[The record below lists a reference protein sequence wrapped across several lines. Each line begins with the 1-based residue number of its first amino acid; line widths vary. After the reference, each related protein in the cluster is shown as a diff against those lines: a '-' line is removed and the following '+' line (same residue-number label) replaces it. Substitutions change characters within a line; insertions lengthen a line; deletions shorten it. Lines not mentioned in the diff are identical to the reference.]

1 MTNDDIR
8 EGLHKLV
15 AEVTA
20 SVSTFE
26 SKLDKA
32 ARDGYVGDLYRTDYL
47 VRGRGPFPIDMLRY
61 TCSWPKDESSAAI
74 IQRTIEA
81 ITEDSLDVHQVA
93 LSKYHRDPLPQ
104 LATDRWE
111 AKFQWTV
118 VRLVETVRL

>member
-8 EGLHKLV
+8 EGLHRLV
-15 AEVTA
+15 AEVTQ
-20 SVSTFE
+20 SVSAFE

-47 VRGRGPFPIDMLRY
+47 VKGRGPFPIDMLRY
-61 TCSWPKDESSAAI
+61 TCSWPKDEASAALI
-74 IQRTIEA
+74 DQSIAA
-81 ITEDSLDVHQVA
+81 ITEDSLDVRQVA

-111 AKFQWTV
+111 SKFQWTV
-118 VRLVETVRL
+118 TRVVETVRL